1 MISPNYKRP
10 VGPEPIYDLALQALI
25 AQVVSN
31 ITGIAIDLCR
41 PRYQP
46 NPPLRPEPTVNWVAV
61 SDTTTEP
68 DAGPVIESINPDPGQ
83 LQETDHEHVTFLASF
98 YGPNGQSNANRLKMG
113 IYLATNREDLTAID
127 MNLVDVGTVTR
138 ASELIK
144 QQFNQR
150 YDLEFSFNR
159 KIVRVYDVPRFSGAD
174 IHLFDDTSFDE
185 TVPVPPPQP
194 NT

>member
-1 MISPNYKRP
+1 LFPTSPASRSTCVGRDISR
-10 VGPEPIYDLALQALI
+10 I
-25 AQVVSN
+25 
-31 ITGIAIDLCR
+31 R
-41 PRYQP
+41 R
-46 NPPLRPEPTVNWVAV
+46 
-61 SDTTTEP
+61 
-68 DAGPVIESINPDPGQ
+68 
-83 LQETDHEHVTFLASF
+83 
-98 YGPNGQSNANRLKMG
+98 
-113 IYLATNREDLTAID
+113 REDLTAID